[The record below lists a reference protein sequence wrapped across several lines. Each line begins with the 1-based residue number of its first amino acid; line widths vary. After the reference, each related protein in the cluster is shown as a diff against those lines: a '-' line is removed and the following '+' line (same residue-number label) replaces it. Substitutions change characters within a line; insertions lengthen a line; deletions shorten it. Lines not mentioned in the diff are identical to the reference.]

1 MGCSQCDGTV
11 YVVERAG
18 PCREGAGSQQRRRR
32 SWPSAS
38 SGSVPVSDGGVC
50 LLHFLE

>member
-1 MGCSQCDGTV
+1 MGCSQCDGTL
-11 YVVERAG
+11 YVMELAG
-18 PCREGAGSQQRRRR
+18 PCREGGESQQRRRW

-38 SGSVPVSDGGVC
+38 SGSVPVSDGDVC